1 MGFIRLIV
9 LGFIGLSMLYF
20 LISVYSRSIRREKL
34 EKEWDANPPKGDDL
48 ATRDTYIKEGMI
60 EYERGF
66 RKKLIILV
74 YVIPPL
80 FVATILYLTNTQ

>member
-1 MGFIRLIV
+1 MGLIRLIA
-9 LGFIGLSMLYF
+9 LGFIGLSILYF
-20 LISVYSRSIRREKL
+20 LISVYSRSVRREKL
-34 EKEWDANPPKGDDL
+34 EDAWDESPPEGGDTT
-48 ATRDTYIKEGMI
+48 ARDVYIEQGMA
-60 EYERGF
+60 EYENGF

>member
-1 MGFIRLIV
+1 MGFIRLIL
-9 LGFIGLSMLYF
+9 LGFVGLSVLYF
-20 LISVYSRSIRREKL
+20 LISIYSRSIRREKL
-34 EKEWDANPPKGDDL
+34 EKSWDADPTTGDDM
-48 ATRDTYIKEGMI
+48 AARDTYINEGMA
-60 EYERGF
+60 EYENGF

>member
-9 LGFIGLSMLYF
+9 LGFIGLSVLYF

-34 EKEWDANPPKGDDL
+34 EKAWDANPSNEGDMS
-48 ATRDTYIKEGMI
+48 ARDAYIEEGMA
-60 EYERGF
+60 EYENGF
-66 RKKLIILV
+66 RKKLIVLV

-80 FVATILYLTNTQ
+80 FIAVILYLTNTQ